1 MLGENSGDSG
11 EDIRGQLLV
20 GPKDNSRKNFETTEE
35 KK

>member
-11 EDIRGQLLV
+11 EDMSQLLV
-20 GPKDNSRKNFETTEE
+20 GTKDNSRKNFETTEE